1 LANETTVKVSADA
14 SGYTAE
20 LDRAAKSAQ
29 AFMATQDAAAQRV
42 KVAQQA
48 ITEAA
53 TTGSTA
59 SAKAIS
65 NFVSQLSRTADQ
77 AGKTRAELLA
87 MKAAQMG
94 ISDSVSGYIST
105 VAKAAE
111 STHGFSLATGA
122 ARRELAVLAHEAA
135 TGNWSRFAGSLGVL
149 GERTGVINLLFSATG
164 ATLLVAAA
172 AAVAFVYEIEQG
184 AKQVE
189 AFNKAIN
196 STGGYVGMSAEQMI
210 ALSNGLQSS
219 TASLTTVREAMAQ
232 VAATGAFTADNLG
245 LATQAALAM
254 SEGIGISTDKA
265 AESLAKIQENVIKW
279 VTEYQTAHHTFN
291 AAQIEEITSFVKLGD
306 TVGATAAAM
315 RDIVKAQDEV
325 AASAQDNMGAVAKL
339 WDALKFGAN
348 YYKDAVMSLGV
359 GTGITQR
366 VAEQLAVVEA
376 AERTLAKQKAAGG
389 HGSTY
394 GAQQQ
399 LDIETKKLNVLRDQQ
414 AVEFKR
420 TRSRENAG
428 KSGDA
433 KLAVDSYLNSSKYA
447 TPGQQHTLELTAEN
461 ESFSKATKDLAQNSD
476 DYQAALKRHY
486 DNVQQINTQYAK
498 KTRAPSNDGAI
509 QAELA
514 RITGDNALIAQ
525 AEKNSEA
532 ALKGLRDAGLTDVST
547 YFQDLHDIQAKAL
560 DQQIANAQQRADV
573 AQGKKE
579 QSAYQT
585 ALADVKKLQE
595 ERVQVDA
602 NLNTSLEK
610 LSADRVAVLAKY
622 TGQEAQIS
630 RHQADGYIK
639 QNRQQYMEATE
650 KTADD
655 ARLAL
660 EESYQQQLTAL
671 KGQYEGP
678 EADKAVYADKL
689 TRLDEYHH
697 ERQNKL
703 EAQLQLEQATRES
716 YMDQMHK
723 ALVDMGGDSFT
734 NAQVMATGFKTA
746 FGDMESA
753 LDKFVTT
760 GKFSFSSFAASVMA
774 DMAKI
779 ALHAAEMR
787 IFQSVAS
794 SAMFST
800 GGPVG
805 HFADGGAISGA
816 GTGTSDSI
824 PAMLSNGEFVI
835 NAASTKKYRSL
846 LESINGGHM
855 AHFVSGGAVGAVTS
869 SGSATGSSNQTNL
882 HMHLQGGGGL
892 NESDVAALLP
902 MFQML
907 IDKRMAQKMNGQ
919 GGYADLIKQGRL

>member
-1 LANETTVKVSADA
+1 MANETTVKISADA

-48 ITEAA
+48 IAEAA
-53 TTGSTA
+53 TTGSKA

-65 NFVSQLSRTADQ
+65 NFVSQLARTADQ

-105 VAKAAE
+105 VEKAAE

-149 GERTGVINLLFSATG
+149 GERTGVINMLFSATG

-196 STGGYVGMSAEQMI
+196 STGGYVGLSVEQMI
-210 ALSNGLQSS
+210 ALSNRLQSS

-265 AESLAKIQENVIKW
+265 AESLAKTQENVIKW
-279 VTEYQTAHHTFN
+279 VTEYQRAHHTFD
-291 AAQIEEITSFVKLGD
+291 AAQIEEIERFVKLGD
-306 TVGATAAAM
+306 TVSATAAAM
-315 RDIVKAQDEV
+315 RDIVTAQDEV
-325 AASAQDNMGAVAKL
+325 SASAQENMGAVAKL
-339 WDALKFGAN
+339 WDALKFGVN
-348 YYKDAVMSLGV
+348 YYKNAINSIGIPDGV
-359 GTGITQR
+359 TQ
-366 VAEQLAVVEA
+366 QLTDQLTVVQA
-376 AERTLAKQKAAGG
+376 AQRNLAQQKSM
-389 HGSTY
+389 GSMGNLTM
-394 GAQQQ
+394 AQQQ

-414 AVEFKR
+414 AVDFKR
-420 TRSRENAG
+420 TKSREGAG

-447 TPGQQHTLELTAEN
+447 SPSQQHTLELSAES
-461 ESFSKATKDLAQNSD
+461 ESFSKATKDFAKNSA

-514 RITGDNALIAQ
+514 RIAGNNALIEQQ
-525 AEKNSEA
+525 AKNSERVLKAQRDIGVISA
-532 ALKGLRDAGLTDVST
+532 AQ
-547 YFQDLHDIQAKAL
+547 YFQSLHDIEQKAL
-560 DQQIANAQQRADV
+560 DEEIANAQKRADV
-573 AQGKKE
+573 AAGKKE
-579 QSAYQT
+579 QSSYQEALTGLQKLKDARLQIGIDLKGSLDTLEKEHVGSMEKYANQQAEILKRQTDGYAAAYDTRNMT
-585 ALADVKKLQE
+585 ATMKADYEARRKLVESNTASTAELQEQYDGPAADKAELAEKLARLADFYSKQ
-595 ERVQVDA
+595 Q
-602 NLNTSLEK
+602 TSLETNLK
-610 LSADRVAVLAKY
+610 QQQAIRNSYSEQMHTALVGLGGDAQSN
-622 TGQEAQIS
+622 AQIMGS
-630 RHQADGYIK
+630 AFTK
-639 QNRQQYMEATE
+639 SME
-650 KTADD
+650 
-655 ARLAL
+655 
-660 EESYQQQLTAL
+660 
-671 KGQYEGP
+671 
-678 EADKAVYADKL
+678 
-689 TRLDEYHH
+689 
-697 ERQNKL
+697 
-703 EAQLQLEQATRES
+703 
-716 YMDQMHK
+716 
-723 ALVDMGGDSFT
+723 
-734 NAQVMATGFKTA
+734 
-746 FGDMESA
+746 DMESA

-835 NAASTKKYRSL
+835 NAASTQKYRGL

-855 AHFVSGGAVGAVTS
+855 AHFASGGAVGSVS
-869 SGSATGSSNQTNL
+869 PSGSATGSSNQTNL